1 MKYTKNMY
9 LFFVDCIKVEQV
21 SEEEQEKTGRT
32 TGALCQTA
40 GFKLYL
46 MSVLFKDNHREKT
59 PPNETPAL
67 T

>member
-32 TGALCQTA
+32 TECI
-40 GFKLYL
+40 
-46 MSVLFKDNHREKT
+46 MSNCWIQVISHVCFI
-59 PPNETPAL
+59 
-67 T
+67 